1 MIWENKLKGNDRIVA
16 FVNNTIYRGNPKEDQ
31 ISNIIFE
38 LKNEKKHISNIT
50 GIPISYIKEINSEK
64 GKNYIEIL
72 FGKDSSELIKIN
84 DEKNR
89 IEIFEFFKNN
99 IQNSNHFVD
108 EYSKYRTGKKP
119 LIGMFVLFALFLLSY
134 YFAMEIE
141 NGNYDSIPNKA
152 NIIIALVLQ
161 VSYLGTNY
169 VMLIFGVLMMIP
181 FLNFLNKTK
190 QKIIVEKIQIL
201 R

>member
-38 LKNEKKHISNIT
+38 LKNEKKHIPNIT
-50 GIPISYIKEINSEK
+50 GIPISYIKEINLEK

-99 IQNSNHFVD
+99 IQNSDHFVD
-108 EYSKYRTGKKP
+108 EYSKFRIGKKP
-119 LIGMFVLFALFLLSY
+119 LIGMFVLSVLFLLSY
-134 YFAMEIE
+134 FFAMEIE

-169 VMLIFGVLMMIP
+169 VMLIFGALMMLP

-190 QKIIVEKIQIL
+190 HKKIVEKIKII